1 MGSKWW
7 VESCR
12 WKVVNLLGL
21 AGGLIAVRV
30 GYPRAIPVG
39 EGNNLGFALL
49 VVRAT
54 WIVLEVSCFATVK
67 ASSALDDFHN
77 LRIGSVN

>member
-1 MGSKWW
+1 M
-7 VESCR
+7 
-12 WKVVNLLGL
+12 NLLGL

-54 WIVLEVSCFATVK
+54 WIALEVSCFAAVK
-67 ASSALDDFHN
+67 ARPVFDDSSICALAASTSAL
-77 LRIGSVN
+77 RILP